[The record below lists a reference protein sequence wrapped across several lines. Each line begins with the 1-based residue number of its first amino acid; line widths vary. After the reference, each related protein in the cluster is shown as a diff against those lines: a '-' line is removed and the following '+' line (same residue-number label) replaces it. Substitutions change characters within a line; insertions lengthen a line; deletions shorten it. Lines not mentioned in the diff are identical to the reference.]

1 MKPRFLFAALAAVYG
16 SYSAGAHAQ
25 AFLGDPRLSEGKGIQ
40 AGAFE
45 LHPGIAAEG
54 GYDSNFFV
62 KSGRGPNDP
71 VPADKVAGR
80 TTGTPVY
87 QAEPVI
93 NSYRL
98 RITPSLSFTTFGK
111 RENEQGGGAAR
122 PTLIFG
128 GRLAAAY
135 NHLFPLGDQADAVAD
150 QNNVALLGG
159 LNLNVFPDR
168 VWGGDASIDYTRVV
182 DASNDEAV
190 STAFRRNSIRGAVGI
205 NWRPGGGLFSWR
217 LGYGVTANLFEEAE
231 FKNLNNVQHRLETSG
246 RWKFL
251 PRTALFYRGDIGWLS
266 YTAGNAPQSLS
277 DGVSLRS
284 QLGMNGLMTNYFGLL
299 VLAGWQSS
307 FWEPNGGVPARNYD
321 SITGQAELSWYP
333 TPQKKLPDGSAPVGL
348 SQVSLG
354 YVRSFSPSYLGSFY
368 QRDRVYLNTIYFFA
382 QRFVLSLSGGYNHIS
397 RPESFFPVSSQPTW
411 TDVERLQY
419 VGGADNRV
427 DGAMF
432 FEYRPSASVGIN
444 LTLRADVAL
453 NEVAVKIV
461 PSETSPYDDIKF
473 ARYQAFIGLR
483 WFL

>member
-1 MKPRFLFAALAAVYG
+1 MKPRFLFAALAAVYA

-54 GYDSNFFV
+54 GYDSNFFG
-62 KSGRGPNDP
+62 KSGRGPGEL
-71 VPADKVAGR
+71 VPADKR
-80 TTGTPVY
+80 PPGTAATSVY
-87 QAEPVI
+87 REEEII
-93 NSYRL
+93 NSYKL
-98 RITPSLSFTTFGK
+98 RITPSLSFTTYGR
-111 RENEQGGGAAR
+111 REGEQGGGAAR
-122 PTLIFG
+122 PAVIFG
-128 GRLAAAY
+128 GRLAASY
-135 NHLFPLGDQADAVAD
+135 NALFPVGPQADTVQD

-159 LNLNVFPDR
+159 LNANIFPDR
-168 VWGGDASIDYTRVV
+168 VWGADAAVDYTRVV

-190 STAFRRNSIRGAVGI
+190 SNAFRRNAIRGGAGI

-217 LGYGVTANLFEEAE
+217 LGYGITANLFETAE
-231 FKNLNNVQHRLETSG
+231 FKTLNNVQHRLETSG

-266 YTAGNAPQSLS
+266 YTASDAPDSLS

-284 QLGMNGLMTNYFGLL
+284 QLGLNGLITNNFGLL

-307 FWEPNGGVPARNYD
+307 FWEPNGSVPPRNYD

-348 SQVSLG
+348 SQISAG

-368 QRDRVYLNTIYFFA
+368 QRDRVYANAIYFFA
-382 QRFVLSLSGGYNHIS
+382 QRFVLTLSGGFNHLS
-397 RPESFFPVSSQPTW
+397 RPEAFFPGAAPQ
-411 TDVERLQY
+411 ELQY
-419 VGGADNRV
+419 IGGSDNRL
-427 DGAMF
+427 DGQIFA
-432 FEYRPSASVGIN
+432 EYRPGASIGIN
-444 LTLRADVAL
+444 VTLRADVGL
-453 NEVAVKIV
+453 SEFAVKEA
-461 PSETSPYDDIKF
+461 PGGASYDDIRF
-473 ARYQAFIGLR
+473 SRYQAYLGLR